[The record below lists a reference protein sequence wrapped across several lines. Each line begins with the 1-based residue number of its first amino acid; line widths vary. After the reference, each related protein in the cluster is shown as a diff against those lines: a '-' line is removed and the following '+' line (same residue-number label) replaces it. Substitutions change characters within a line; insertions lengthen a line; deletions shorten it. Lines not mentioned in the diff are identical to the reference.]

1 VRKAANLQSNVFAD
15 IEDAATKERNGNYD
29 FVNTEKWATG
39 GGSNAGW
46 SSQTGL
52 KKPMNKGGV
61 DPYR

>member
-1 VRKAANLQSNVFAD
+1 MFAD

-29 FVNTEKWATG
+29 FVNTEKWASG

-52 KKPMNKGGV
+52 KKSMNKGGV